1 MIFSH
6 SRVPRTV
13 VALGAATFLGLSA
26 PQAFA
31 EDTCAVMDSY
41 HIEKGHQDAAVRDD
55 DGPLRFTV
63 DDDSTGE
70 HVERDSRD
78 FVVVVDDKMKTSLD
92 QLDDQL
98 DPDIS
103 GEAWLLPQTQ
113 DYSRP
118 WFGFSL
124 EHLTNMDNDATAQ
137 LSMELHDAPEGGRVV
152 AWLTHDLSEPE
163 LKLDSE
169 NPSMTWDD
177 YGRDH
182 KHVNFGFTQPG
193 AYAVTFTFKLPDGS
207 EHSLDAPFLVGNSTD
222 ESELCE
228 LDWGDSSAGNSG
240 PKSKAGQLT
249 SDINDTAK
257 AIGTLDKALDKT
269 LDEADKMVATEA
281 PKAKSDKSKTESKNK
296 TEQKDK
302 DKVKD
307 KNKDKNKDKSKA
319 KDTTKAQTEKKAA
332 NPQPQSTPGGTVMG
346 SKPAVRSANTAGPTN
361 TGTKSAPSKSE
372 QKETEKKKKASAS
385 AHRPG
390 HGNSLAAEDG
400 QGYVETDAQELSYGV
415 PMLNFWAGVLS
426 GIGAFALL
434 LGTGLFIWAQFFRK
448 PKHNQSQELGQ
459 TQQIL

>member
-31 EDTCAVMDSY
+31 ADTCALVNSY
-41 HIEKGHQDAAVRDD
+41 HIKNGHQDVAVRDD

-78 FVVVVDDKMKTSLD
+78 FVVVVDDNMTGSLD
-92 QLDDQL
+92 QLGF
-98 DPDIS
+98 PGIS
-103 GEAWLLPQTQ
+103 GDAWLLPETREA
-113 DYSRP
+113 SRP

-124 EHLTNMDNDATAQ
+124 QHLSNMTEDETAQ

-152 AWLTHDLSEPE
+152 AWLNGDGGEPPE
-163 LKLDSE
+163 LELDSE
-169 NPSMTWDD
+169 DPSMTWD
-177 YGRDH
+177 YPH
-182 KHVNFGFTQPG
+182 THAHVNFGFTQPG
-193 AYAVTFTFKLPDGS
+193 AYAVTFTFTLPDGS
-207 EHSLDAPFLVGNSTD
+207 EHSLDAPFLVGSSTD

-228 LDWGDSSAGNSG
+228 LDWGGSPAGTSG
-240 PKSKAGQLT
+240 PKSKAQQLT

-281 PKAKSDKSKTESKNK
+281 PKAKSDKSKNESKNK
-296 TEQKDK
+296 TEQKSK
-302 DKVKD
+302 DKV
-307 KNKDKNKDKSKA
+307 KDKNKDKSKA
-319 KDTTKAQTEKKAA
+319 KDTTKAQSEKKAA

-361 TGTKSAPSKSE
+361 AGTKSAPSKSE

>member
-31 EDTCAVMDSY
+31 EDTCAVADSY
-41 HIEKGHQDAAVRDD
+41 HIEKGHQDVAVRDD

-63 DDDSTGE
+63 DDDSSGE

-78 FVVVVDDKMKTSLD
+78 FVVVVDDNMTGSLD
-92 QLDDQL
+92 ELGF
-98 DPDIS
+98 PGIS
-103 GEAWLLPQTQ
+103 GDAWLLPQDQ
-113 DYSRP
+113 DHDHDRP

-124 EHLTNMDNDATAQ
+124 LHLSNMTEDETAQ
-137 LSMELHDAPEGGRVV
+137 LSMELHDAPEGGRVL
-152 AWLTHDLSEPE
+152 AWQTGDLSDSE

-169 NPSMTWDD
+169 DPSMTWD
-177 YGRDH
+177 YPRSH
-182 KHVNFGFTQPG
+182 THVNFGFTQPG
-193 AYAVTFTFKLPDGS
+193 AYAVTFTFTLPDGS

-222 ESELCE
+222 DSELCE
-228 LDWGDSSAGNSG
+228 LDWGGSSAGNSG

-249 SDINDTAK
+249 TDINDTAK

-281 PKAKSDKSKTESKNK
+281 PKAKSDKSKNESKNK

-302 DKVKD
+302 DKV
-307 KNKDKNKDKSKA
+307 KDKNKDKSKA

-361 TGTKSAPSKSE
+361 AGTKSAPSKSE

>member
-41 HIEKGHQDAAVRDD
+41 HIKKGHQDVAVRDD

-78 FVVVVDDKMKTSLD
+78 FVVVVDDNMRGSLD
-92 QLDDQL
+92 DLGF
-98 DPDIS
+98 PGIS
-103 GEAWLLPQTQ
+103 GDAWLLPQTQ
-113 DYSRP
+113 DHSRP

-124 EHLTNMDNDATAQ
+124 EHLSNMANDETAQ

-152 AWLTHDLSEPE
+152 AWLTGDAGEPPK
-163 LKLDSE
+163 LKFDSE
-169 NPSMTWDD
+169 DPSMTWDD

-193 AYAVTFTFKLPDGS
+193 AYAVTFTFTLPDGS
-207 EHSLDAPFLVGNSTD
+207 EHSLDAPFLVGSTTD

-228 LDWGDSSAGNSG
+228 LDWGGSSAGNSG
-240 PKSKAGQLT
+240 PKSKAEQLT
-249 SDINDTAK
+249 TDINDTAK

-281 PKAKSDKSKTESKNK
+281 PKAKADKNKKETKNK

-302 DKVKD
+302 DKV
-307 KNKDKNKDKSKA
+307 KDKNKDKSKA

-448 PKHNQSQELGQ
+448 PKRNQAQELGQ

>member
-31 EDTCAVMDSY
+31 EDTCAVADSY
-41 HIEKGHQDAAVRDD
+41 HIEKGHQDVAVRDD

-63 DDDSTGE
+63 DDDSSGE

-78 FVVVVDDKMKTSLD
+78 FVVVVDDNMTGSLD
-92 QLDDQL
+92 ELGF
-98 DPDIS
+98 PGIS
-103 GEAWLLPQTQ
+103 GDAWLLPQDQ

-124 EHLTNMDNDATAQ
+124 LHLSNMTEDETAQ

-152 AWLTHDLSEPE
+152 AWLNGDGGEPPE
-163 LKLDSE
+163 LELDSE
-169 NPSMTWDD
+169 DPSMTWE
-177 YGRDH
+177 YPRSH
-182 KHVNFGFTQPG
+182 KHPNFGFTQPG
-193 AYAVTFTFKLPDGS
+193 AYAITFTFTLPDGS

-302 DKVKD
+302 DKA
-307 KNKDKNKDKSKA
+307 KDKNKDKSKA

-346 SKPAVRSANTAGPTN
+346 SKPAVRSANTAGSTN

-390 HGNSLAAEDG
+390 RGNSLATEDG